1 MFKKNPYI
9 YNYQICRTILAVA
22 QIIILAFTSKEA
34 FLEIDTVIFLDVQ
47 NPFIAYGNITYIFA
61 YFTLLLVISGYI
73 PQVSSILHFILS
85 FILMHCSSVV
95 EGGDQIA
102 LIITAFLIPI
112 CILDRRINI

>member
-61 YFTLLLVISGYI
+61 YFTFYFVIYSDA
-73 PQVSSILHFILS
+73 LFI
-85 FILMHCSSVV
+85 C
-95 EGGDQIA
+95 
-102 LIITAFLIPI
+102 
-112 CILDRRINI
+112 R